1 MENNEQ
7 EKEVI
12 LKNGFFKKF
21 WWSILKIEKYPNM
34 AAEGFGRALAYLAK
48 IVLIL
53 AIVLCLGLI
62 YQTYGIVQEGIKYL
76 QNEFPEFSYKDGI
89 LSVES
94 EDVTRISSED
104 SYVGKVI
111 IDTKTDSKEEK
122 DKYVEEVENSG
133 GGLVVLKDK
142 VVVKNRQIAGDIEY
156 KYEEVAKGFNLS
168 EFNKQDVIN
177 YANSS
182 QMFNLYL
189 SLFLTLLVYAFV
201 MYFITTLSNAILLSA
216 FGYITTLIA
225 RIKMRY
231 VAILNMSMYALT
243 LSVILNSIYIAIN
256 TFIAFNMEYFSV
268 MYAGVAAIYLVA
280 AILILKSE
288 FIKKQQE
295 LIKIA
300 EEKELLKKEENKEEQ
315 DRNKE
320 EGKEQ
325 EKDKKQEKK
334 KEEKEKDKERK
345 ETKKQEQGGEPEGS
359 NA

>member
-1 MENNEQ
+1 MEEQ
-7 EKEVI
+7 NTKQP
-12 LKNGFFKKF
+12 KMGFFKMVGN
-21 WWSILKIEKYPNM
+21 SITKIEKYPEM
-34 AAEGFGRALAYLAK
+34 AAQGLGKAVSYLAK
-48 IVLIL
+48 IIAIL
-53 AIVLCLGLI
+53 AIVLSFGMMYQAHGLMK
-62 YQTYGIVQEGIKYL
+62 EGIAYL

-89 LSVES
+89 LNVES
-94 EDVTRISSED
+94 EDVIRISSED

-111 IDTKTDSKEEK
+111 IDTKTDSEEEK
-122 DKYVEEVENSG
+122 DKYVEEVESSG

-156 KYEEVAKGFNLS
+156 KYQEVAKGFNLS

-177 YANSS
+177 YASSS

-189 SLFLTLLVYAFV
+189 SLFLTLLIYAFV

-256 TFIAFNMEYFSV
+256 AFIVFNMEYFSV

-300 EEKELLKKEENKEEQ
+300 EEKELLKKEENKEE
-315 DRNKE
+315 DKNKE
-320 EGKEQ
+320 EEKEKN
-325 EKDKKQEKK
+325 EKQEKK
-334 KEEKEKDKERK
+334 KDKKEKEGKEN
-345 ETKKQEQGGEPEGS
+345 KKQEQGGEPEGS

>member
-7 EKEVI
+7 GKEVI

-21 WWSILKIEKYPNM
+21 WWSISKIEKYPNM

-89 LSVES
+89 LNVDS
-94 EDVTRISSED
+94 EDVIRISSED

-111 IDTKTDSKEEK
+111 IDTKTDSEEEK
-122 DKYVEEVENSG
+122 DKYVEEVESSG

-156 KYEEVAKGFNLS
+156 KYQEVAKGFNLS

-177 YANSS
+177 YASSS

-189 SLFLTLLVYAFV
+189 SLFLTLLIYAFV

-256 TFIAFNMEYFSV
+256 AFIVFNMEYFSV

-315 DRNKE
+315 DKNKE
-320 EGKEQ
+320 E
-325 EKDKKQEKK
+325 EKNEKQEKK
-334 KEEKEKDKERK
+334 KDKKDKESK
-345 ETKKQEQGGEPEGS
+345 ENKKQEQGGEPEGS